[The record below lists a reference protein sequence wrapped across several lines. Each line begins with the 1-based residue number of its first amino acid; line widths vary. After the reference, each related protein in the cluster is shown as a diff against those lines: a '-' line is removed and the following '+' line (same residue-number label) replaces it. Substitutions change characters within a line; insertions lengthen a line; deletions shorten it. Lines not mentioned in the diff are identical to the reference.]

1 MNKPVNSEKAF
12 HEAVKLMP
20 GGVNSPVR
28 AFRGIAGH
36 PLFISS
42 ARGSHLFDIDQNEY
56 IDYCLSWGVS
66 IYGHSHAEIIKSARE
81 ALDKGSTFGAPTLAE
96 NGLAGHVIAMVP
108 SIEKVRLVS
117 SGTEA
122 VMSAVRLA
130 RGYTGRPMIVK
141 FDGCYHGHSD
151 GMLISA
157 GSGLSEI
164 FSSQSQ
170 GITVNTMKDT
180 ISVPFNDADIL
191 QQVFEKHGHAIAA
204 IITEPVPANM
214 GLILPEPGYLSFLK
228 QLAHRYGALLIFDE
242 VITGF
247 RASKGGMQGYF
258 NVIPDL
264 TVLGKII
271 GGGFPMA
278 AYGGPSGI
286 MDMVAPSGNV
296 YQAGTLSGNPV
307 AVAAGARTLE
317 LLNSQG
323 FYEKYLLKAQ
333 SLEKELLLLQD
344 KYPVVVNSL
353 GGMFSIF
360 FSTSKPTN
368 YNEVKETD
376 VSRFPDF
383 YNKLLS
389 GGVYFS
395 PGYFETNFISAAHSE
410 NDFERTADVL
420 NKTLRSMYN

>member
-1 MNKPVNSEKAF
+1 MNNTASSQKAF
-12 HEAVKLMP
+12 QEALKLMP

-28 AFRGIAGH
+28 AFRGIASH

-42 ARGSHLFDIDQNEY
+42 ARGSHLFDIDENEY
-56 IDYCLSWGVS
+56 IDFCLSWGVS
-66 IYGHSHAEIIKSARE
+66 IHGHSHAEIIKSARE

-96 NGLAGHVIAMVP
+96 NGLAKHIISMVP

-130 RGYTGRPMIVK
+130 RAFTGRNLILK

-170 GITVNTMKDT
+170 GITNNILKDT
-180 ISVPFNDADIL
+180 ISVPFNDTDIL
-191 QQVFEKHGHAIAA
+191 QEVFEKHGPNLAA

-214 GLILPEPGYLSFLK
+214 GLILPEPGFLSYLR
-228 QLAHRYGALLIFDE
+228 QLAHHYGALLIFDE

-247 RASKGGMQGYF
+247 RAARGGMQEYF

-278 AYGGPSGI
+278 AYGGPSEI
-286 MDMVAPSGNV
+286 MDLIAPSGNV

-307 AVAAGARTLE
+307 AVASGSKALE
-317 LLNSQG
+317 MLNSEG
-323 FYEKYLLKAQ
+323 FYEKQKDITRKF
-333 SLEKELLLLQD
+333 EKDLLLLQD
-344 KYPVVVNSL
+344 KFPITVNTL
-353 GGMFSIF
+353 NGMFSVF
-360 FSTSKPTN
+360 FSKSKPVN
-368 YNEVKETD
+368 YQEVKGSD
-376 VSRFPDF
+376 ISRFPDF
-383 YNKLLS
+383 YNKLLA
-389 GGVYFS
+389 GGIYFS
-395 PGYFETNFISAAHSE
+395 PGYFETNFISAAHSDV
-410 NDFERTADVL
+410 DFERTFEVL
-420 NKTLRSMYN
+420 NKTLKSMYS

>member
-1 MNKPVNSEKAF
+1 MNNTVNSDKAF
-12 HEAVKLMP
+12 QDALKLMP

-28 AFRGIAGH
+28 AFRGIASH

-42 ARGSHLFDIDQNEY
+42 ARGSHLLDIDRNEY

-66 IYGHSHAEIIKSARE
+66 IHGHSHPEIIKSAKE

-96 NGLAGHVIAMVP
+96 NDLAAHVISMVP
-108 SIEKVRLVS
+108 SIEKVRLVN

-130 RGYTGRPMIVK
+130 RAYTGRNLILK

-164 FSSQSQ
+164 FSSQSL
-170 GITVNTMKDT
+170 GITGNTLKDT
-180 ISVPFNDADIL
+180 ISVPFNDPDSL
-191 QQVFEKHGHAIAA
+191 EQVFEKHGQNMAA
-204 IITEPVPANM
+204 VITEPVPANM
-214 GLILPEPGYLSFLK
+214 GLILPEPGFLSFLR
-228 QLAHRYGALLIFDE
+228 QLAHHYGALLIFDE

-247 RASKGGMQGYF
+247 RIAKGGMQEYY

-278 AYGGPSGI
+278 AYGGPSEI
-286 MDMVAPSGNV
+286 MDLIAPSGNV

-307 AVAAGARTLE
+307 AVTAGNTALE
-317 LLNSQG
+317 LLNSKD
-323 FYEKYLLKAQ
+323 FYEMHLAKYQK
-333 SLEKELLLLQD
+333 LEKELLILQD
-344 KYPVVVNSL
+344 KYPISVNSL
-353 GGMFSIF
+353 NGMFSIF
-360 FSTSKPTN
+360 FSTSKPIN
-368 YNEVKETD
+368 YSEVKGTD
-376 VSRFPDF
+376 VSRFPEF
-383 YNKLLS
+383 YNKLLA
-389 GGVYFS
+389 GGIYFS

-410 NDFERTADVL
+410 KDFEKTANIL
-420 NKTLRSMYN
+420 NKTLKSMYN